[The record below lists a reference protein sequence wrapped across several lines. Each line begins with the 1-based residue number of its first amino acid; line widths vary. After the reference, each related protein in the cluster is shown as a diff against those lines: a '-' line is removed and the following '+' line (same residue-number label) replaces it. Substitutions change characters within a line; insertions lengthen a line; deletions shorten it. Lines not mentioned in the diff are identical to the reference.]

1 MKYYLIPICSSRAA
15 RYFPTVKSA
24 MISVPSSLVRDRSG
38 RCVDRDDVDELFVDE
53 LVDAEVGELMA
64 VAGDLDTAERQ
75 VRLEPSRV
83 VDVHHSGVDAI
94 GDLDAMLDV
103 AGEHRSAQPEAR
115 VVGKPHGFVLIL
127 DPEEQRHRAEELL
140 VVGRVVRAEVG

>member
-1 MKYYLIPICSSRAA
+1 MNECLSPICSSRAA

-53 LVDAEVGELMA
+53 FLDAEVGELVA
-64 VAGDLDTAERQ
+64 VAGDLGAAERQ

-83 VDVHHSGVDAI
+83 VDVHHAGLDAL
-94 GDLDAMLDV
+94 GDLDAMRDV
-103 AGEHRSAQPEAR
+103 AGEHRPAQTEA
-115 VVGKPHGFVLIL
+115 
-127 DPEEQRHRAEELL
+127 
-140 VVGRVVRAEVG
+140 

>member
-24 MISVPSSLVRDRSG
+24 MISVPCSLVRDRSG

-53 LVDAEVGELMA
+53 FLNAEVGELMA

-75 VRLEPSRV
+75 VGLEPGRV
-83 VDVHHSGVDAI
+83 VDVHHAG
-94 GDLDAMLDV
+94 LDAGGGPGGTS
-103 AGEHRSAQPEAR
+103 AGAGGTRSP
-115 VVGKPHGFVLIL
+115 
-127 DPEEQRHRAEELL
+127 
-140 VVGRVVRAEVG
+140 

>member
-1 MKYYLIPICSSRAA
+1 MKECLSPICSSRAA

-24 MISVPSSLVRDRSG
+24 MMSVPCSLVRDRSG

-53 LVDAEVGELMA
+53 FLDAEVGELMA

-75 VRLEPSRV
+75 VGLEPSRV
-83 VDVHHSGVDAI
+83 VDVHHAGVDAV

-103 AGEHRSAQPEAR
+103 AGEHRSAQPEAP
-115 VVGKPHGFVLIL
+115 VVGNTHALVP
-127 DPEEQRHRAEELL
+127 LL
-140 VVGRVVRAEVG
+140 HPTD